1 MRPRPP
7 PDSGRGV
14 TYTSGISETI
24 ARPTDVRAIAPA
36 RRKRR
41 PGWILRLIGKILL
54 TAAFIVGAYI
64 LWLLWGTGFYYD
76 RQQDRLFEQFE
87 ATVDGGDPDFRPGLD
102 PPPDP
107 DIDAG
112 EAYAILRIPSI
123 GVNEVVI
130 QGVAVE
136 DLKAGPG
143 HYPRTADPWD
153 TEGRVGIAG
162 HRTTYGA
169 PFWDLDKVRPGD
181 EIRLVTEQGPYRYEV
196 TESRD
201 VPPTEASVLRE
212 AEQASLVLTTCT
224 PRFSAALRLI
234 VFADRMDEE
243 P

>member
-1 MRPRPP
+1 VASTPVSDVDEAPP
-7 PDSGRGV
+7 VSHPA
-14 TYTSGISETI
+14 
-24 ARPTDVRAIAPA
+24 AR
-36 RRKRR
+36 RR
-41 PGWILRLIGKILL
+41 PGWILRLVGRILL
-54 TAAFIVGAYI
+54 TAAFILGAYI
-64 LWLLWGTGFYYD
+64 LWLLWGTGFYHE

-87 ATVDGGDPDFRPGLD
+87 TRVEGTDPRYRPGIVL
-102 PPPDP
+102 P
-107 DIDAG
+107 G
-112 EAYAILRIPSI
+112 QAYAILRIPSI
-123 GVNEVVI
+123 GVNEVVV

-136 DLKAGPG
+136 DLKDGPG
-143 HYPRTADPWD
+143 HYLRTADPWD
-153 TEGRVGIAG
+153 PEGRVGIAG

-201 VPPTEASVLRE
+201 VPSTEASVLRE